1 MNHAPAVILF
11 VAGFLGAYGGLFA
24 SVQVGFPSLVAVICA
39 GLALGSPKPLTRT
52 VLAAVAAA
60 MLTWTVAAH
69 TRRQYDAC
77 LRTIPR
83 EAVVYA
89 GTVLDLVP
97 SLDRGKR
104 AHVRVTGWL
113 RGEEH
118 GAVAFD
124 MLLRLHGAASALK
137 IQAGDRIRVYTK
149 ARPLRPALAPGQF
162 DPYLFG
168 LARGIHA
175 KGRVSKP
182 ARIGVLKSAG
192 GLRPLLL
199 SPHKASSLRSGTLR
213 GTSLATPRD
222 LSKRFEPSEA
232 FGGKGAPRKVE
243 RSPPTR
249 GQAFWGKSK
258 ATQWPFARAR
268 SFLRQRFT
276 QLLTPREAG
285 VLLALLI
292 GDTQLFDQEQ
302 HVLYRRVG
310 AGHLLAVSGLQ
321 VSLLALALFKALHVL
336 LALIPFVGR
345 LSYARTA
352 AAVLATLAVWAFV
365 ALCGAPPSCVR
376 AAAMATALLLGS
388 LLGRSASGLDALG
401 VAGFCTVLLSP
412 TSAIDPSFLLS
423 YAAIIGLLLCVG
435 PDFFAGDDQEKAA
448 PSVRRMRALAV
459 VALASLASGLMTLPL
474 GAHLFGEVVP
484 AGILTNI
491 ILVPVASLLQVP
503 ALALGLIGALTAR
516 FHVAAGAAIAHA
528 GAWFAVVLEAL
539 CDLLG
544 DLVGGIIPV
553 EAPSRLLTLG
563 YSLAAMLVLSS
574 LLLRRWWVLAVG
586 ATLAAICLWGPAW
599 LEPRGVRVTV
609 LAVGQ
614 GDSTVFELPSGQV
627 MLVDGGGS
635 PYAAYD
641 PGERMVVPFLAR
653 RGIKHIDV
661 MVVTHPDG
669 DHILGLMAVLQQ
681 VSVGEIWH
689 SGFPE
694 DQPLMAQLLRLAR
707 ERGVPV
713 RVAKELLGSHCFG
726 ATRVDVLAPHPQGQG
741 ELLYDELS
749 KNENS
754 LVLRVS
760 HGPDSALWPGD
771 VEAWGEHLLL
781 RDGCDLRST
790 LLKAGHHGSRTSS
803 TPEFIRAVR
812 ARHVIFCTGQDNR
825 FGFPHAETVQRF
837 RQTGAQLW
845 DSGVHG
851 QTTFW
856 LTGKGVVAKP
866 FRTVPL
872 QASR

>member
-11 VAGFLGAYGGLFA
+11 VAGFLGAYGGLFTA
-24 SVQVGFPSLVAVICA
+24 VGVGLPLFVAFLCA
-39 GLALGSPKPLTRT
+39 GLALAPPKPLART
-52 VLAAVAAA
+52 VLAAAAAA

-89 GTVLDLVP
+89 GTVLDVVP

-104 AHVRVTGWL
+104 AHVQVTGWL
-113 RGEEH
+113 RGEEY
-118 GAVAFD
+118 GTVAFD
-124 MLLRLHGAASALK
+124 MLLRLHGAASALEM
-137 IQAGDRIRVYTK
+137 QAGDRIRVYTK
-149 ARPLRPALAPGQF
+149 ARPLRPALAPGEF

-182 ARIGVLKSAG
+182 ARVAVLAAADEVG
-192 GLRPLLL
+192 
-199 SPHKASSLRSGTLR
+199 
-213 GTSLATPRD
+213 PRQSR
-222 LSKRFEPSEA
+222 L
-232 FGGKGAPRKVE
+232 
-243 RSPPTR
+243 
-249 GQAFWGKSK
+249 
-258 ATQWPFARAR
+258 FARAR

-321 VSLLALALFKALHVL
+321 VSLLALALFKALHML
-336 LALIPFVGR
+336 LAFIPFVGR

-352 AAVLATLAVWAFV
+352 AAVTATLAVWAFV
-365 ALCGAPPSCVR
+365 GLCGAPPSCVR

-435 PDFFAGDDQEKAA
+435 PDVFAEDDQEEV
-448 PSVRRMRALAV
+448 PPPIRRMRALAV
-459 VALASLASGLMTLPL
+459 VAFASLASGLMTLPL

-484 AGILTNI
+484 AGILTNV

-503 ALALGLIGALTAR
+503 ALALGLIGALTAGL
-516 FHVAAGAAIAHA
+516 HAAAGAAIAHT

-544 DLVGGIIPV
+544 NLVGGIIPV

-563 YSLAAMLVLSS
+563 YSVAAMLVLSS

-586 ATLAAICLWGPAW
+586 ATLAASCLWGPAW
-599 LEPRGVRVTV
+599 LQPPGVRVTV

-627 MLVDGGGS
+627 LLVDGGGS

-641 PGERMVVPFLAR
+641 PGERVVVPFLAR
-653 RGIKHIDV
+653 RGIKHVDV

-669 DHILGLMAVLQQ
+669 DHILGLTAVLQQ

-689 SGFPE
+689 SGFSA
-694 DQPLMAQLLRLAR
+694 DQPLMARLLRLAR

-713 RVAKELLGSHCFG
+713 RVVKELLGGHCFG
-726 ATRVDVLAPHPQGQG
+726 DTRVDVLAPHPRGKG

-760 HGPDSALWPGD
+760 HGLDSALWAGD
-771 VEAWGEHLLL
+771 IEAWGEHLLL

-790 LLKAGHHGSRTSS
+790 VLKAGHHGSRTSS
-803 TPEFIRAVR
+803 TPEFIQAVQ

-837 RQTGAQLW
+837 RQTAAHLW

-856 LTGKGVVAKP
+856 LTGKGVVVKP
-866 FRTVPL
+866 FRAVSLDTK
-872 QASR
+872 